1 MKKNVRKQHLPANA
15 NSSVNMKFSYM
26 IARRKEKISYFSKF
40 LIVTKTRFFYW
51 CLGQLFFDNI

>member
-1 MKKNVRKQHLPANA
+1 MKKNVRKEHLPANS

-40 LIVTKTRFFYW
+40 LIVTKT
-51 CLGQLFFDNI
+51 